1 MNTQL
6 PDRVNT
12 RTGGEAWRI
21 AAGKLC
27 RGREVNGTYEEHPN
41 GQVLGYL
48 RRVGIYDGIG
58 DDGTPY
64 QYVEADFE
72 RNGETVSVRCSTG
85 SINASLTMIR
95 SLLEV
100 ARGELIA
107 LEPRQGATPT
117 KKGGYP
123 TYVNI
128 YRVDEGTWKTT
139 PIKPERDE
147 RDLDQLLDALRAHPA
162 YAERPRRATDSEG
175 EEFHAFND
183 LVVSRGW
190 PAVLDHPSGYL
201 QIIHKATKI
210 AYDRL
215 SDVPPEVWAQM
226 ATSAAKATKLPAA
239 LAAVPVEADP
249 FESEG

>member
-21 AAGKLC
+21 AGGKLC
-27 RGREVNGTYEEHPN
+27 RGREINGTYKEHPH

-48 RRVGIYDGIG
+48 QRVGIFDGIAE
-58 DDGTPY
+58 DGSPY

-72 RNGETVSVRCSTG
+72 RNGEIVSVKCSTS
-85 SINASLTMIR
+85 SITASLTMIR

-100 ARGELIA
+100 APGELVA
-107 LEPRQGATPT
+107 LEPRLGTTPT
-117 KKGGYP
+117 TKGGYP
-123 TYVNI
+123 TYVNLS
-128 YRVDEGTWKTT
+128 RVEEGTWKAT

-147 RDLDQLLDALRAHPA
+147 RDLDDLLAELRQHAA
-162 YAERPRRATDSEG
+162 YGERPRKGAESEG

-183 LVVSRGW
+183 LVVSKGW
-190 PAVLDHPSGYL
+190 PAVLDHPTGYL
-201 QIIHKATKI
+201 SIIQKATKI

-215 SDVPPEVWAQM
+215 TDVPADVWTQM
-226 ATSAAKATKLPAA
+226 AASATKATKLPTA
-239 LAAVPVEADP
+239 LAQPIEADP
-249 FESEG
+249 FQAEG